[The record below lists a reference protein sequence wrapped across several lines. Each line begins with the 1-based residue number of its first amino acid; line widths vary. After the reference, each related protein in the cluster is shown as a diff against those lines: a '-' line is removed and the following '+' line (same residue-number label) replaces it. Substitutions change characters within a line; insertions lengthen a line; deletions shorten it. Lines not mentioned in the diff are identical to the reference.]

1 MSDTPGK
8 IFRAQMSPHE
18 RHLRSQL
25 NQLLS
30 GAGLVRGNLSVHS
43 RRCGKANCRCN
54 QGDLHVSL
62 YLVAS
67 EDGKRRQLFIP
78 RVLEAQTRQWVETYQ
93 RVRELLEELSQ
104 LHWDKLRSRKG

>member
-1 MSDTPGK
+1 MSDRPGK

-18 RHLRSQL
+18 RHLRSEL

-30 GAGLVRGNLSVHS
+30 GAGLVRGSLSVHG
-43 RRCGKANCRCN
+43 RRCGKPNCRCSR
-54 QGDLHVSL
+54 GELHVSL

-67 EDGKRRQLFIP
+67 EEGKRRQLYIP
-78 RVLEAQTRQWVETYQ
+78 KVLEAQAQAWVETYQ

-104 LHWDKLRSRKG
+104 LHWDKLQSRKR

>member
-1 MSDTPGK
+1 
-8 IFRAQMSPHE
+8 MSPAE

-30 GAGLVRGNLSVHS
+30 STGLLRASLSVHE
-43 RRCGKANCRCN
+43 RTCGKPGCRCN
-54 QGDLHVSL
+54 RGQKHVSL

-67 EDGKRRQLFIP
+67 EGGKLRQLFIP
-78 RVLEAQTRQWVETYQ
+78 KSLEAQARQWVAAYQ

-104 LHWDKLRSRKG
+104 LHWDKLRRREP